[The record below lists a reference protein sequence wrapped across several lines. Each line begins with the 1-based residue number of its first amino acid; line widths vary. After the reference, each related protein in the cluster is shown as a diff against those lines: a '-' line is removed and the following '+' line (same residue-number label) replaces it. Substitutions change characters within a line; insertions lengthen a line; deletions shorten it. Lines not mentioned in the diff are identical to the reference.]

1 MQFEGLHA
9 TGEPEP
15 RLIGSIPVRNI
26 WLLFLYASDLVQI
39 YGRYDVAVEEAPDF
53 PSLVARLLCFAVDRR
68 LRRNLSRGYRQR
80 AAILAR
86 LRGRI
91 DILYTYAD
99 DLLGKGRIACR
110 FEELTVDTPRN
121 RLVRAAL
128 DALANR
134 VDDNVLAH
142 ECGRLAGDLGNLG
155 VCGLKPSRSALSA
168 DRIARRDVGDRL
180 MVSLARLAF
189 DVVIPTED
197 SGGHATARVEKDVKL
212 VRQLFE
218 KAIGNFYA
226 AELRPFGWTVHQGKR
241 LKWQIETASPG
252 IHAILPGMTTDI
264 ILEDSLHTR
273 RLVIDTKFTSIF
285 GASPHRAAVL
295 KSPYIYQMYAYLRSQ
310 EQVDDPLSL
319 SASSILLHPSV
330 DVDVDETVRMHGH
343 EFRFVTV
350 NLIMAA
356 TKIIERLRTII
367 SV

>member
-1 MQFEGLHA
+1 MQFEGLDT

-15 RLIGSIPVRNI
+15 RLIGSIPVCNI
-26 WLLFLYASDLVQI
+26 WLLFLYACDLAQF

-86 LRGRI
+86 VRGRI
-91 DILYTYAD
+91 DILNTYAD
-99 DLLGKGRIACR
+99 DLLSKGVIACH
-110 FEELTVDTPRN
+110 FDEFTVDTPRN

-128 DALANR
+128 DGLVNR
-134 VDDNVLAH
+134 VDNSVLAH
-142 ECGRLAGDLGNLG
+142 ECGRLAGDLGRLG

-168 DRIARRDVGDRL
+168 DRIARHDIDDRL

-197 SGGHATARVEKDVKL
+197 SGGHAVARVEKDVKL

-226 AELRPFGWTVHQGKR
+226 AELRALGWTVRQGKR
-241 LKWQIETASPG
+241 LEWQKETASPG
-252 IHAILPGMTTDI
+252 IDAILPGMTMDI
-264 ILEDSLHTR
+264 ILEDSLQAR
-273 RLVIDTKFTSIF
+273 RLIIDTKFTSVF

-295 KSPYIYQMYAYLRSQ
+295 KRALTSIKCMRLFEAKNRRTTRSF
-310 EQVDDPLSL
+310 S
-319 SASSILLHPSV
+319 
-330 DVDVDETVRMHGH
+330 
-343 EFRFVTV
+343 
-350 NLIMAA
+350 
-356 TKIIERLRTII
+356 
-367 SV
+367 